1 MCVVCRG
8 RASKECD
15 VPALQAIS
23 GLAVGGV
30 AAALRHVQRGQHLL
44 QQRQA
49 GMLHM
54 AATVSLFESS
64 RTKKTDAKHV
74 ATTY

>member
-1 MCVVCRG
+1 MCFVCRG
-8 RASKECD
+8 RASKKCD

-54 AATVSLFESS
+54 TATISFTWIKSKQKGQMLSMLQ
-64 RTKKTDAKHV
+64 
-74 ATTY
+74 